1 MKFDVDEF
9 DLDVTHVGSEFNK
22 VNSYVIIVTLIIHNI
37 TGGLTNEIHSGHIGP
52 LNDIDF

>member
-1 MKFDVDEF
+1 MRFDLDEF

-37 TGGLTNEIHSGHIGP
+37 HRGLTNDIHSGHIGP
-52 LNDIDF
+52 PQ